1 MEQQNK
7 AIYCKHIVCWTSIER
22 TRQGSTK
29 SVQKFQTFED
39 REKAEK
45 AFEDLVKATAD
56 NGVENVYVA
65 RVLESM
71 GNGDD

>member
-1 MEQQNK
+1 M
-7 AIYCKHIVCWTSIER
+7 
-22 TRQGSTK
+22 
-29 SVQKFQTFED
+29 QKYQTFED